1 MELKKEINS
10 PIELFN
16 QRFYKKNKKYTV
28 RSTMTGQIIQ
38 IKTEDKDIIEFCKK
52 LGLT

>member
-16 QRFYKKNKKYTV
+16 LRFYDKNKKYTV
-28 RSTMTGQIIQ
+28 RSTMTGQIIEVS
-38 IKTEDKDIIEFCKK
+38 TEDKEIIEFCKK